1 MRVTLSID
9 DDIHQLIRMESQRTG
24 ETMGVVLSRICREEV
39 IKILID
45 AKRPAA
51 ERLYQSNKISFDEYR
66 TMNGY
71 REIIRAA
78 GL

>member
-1 MRVTLSID
+1 MLANRTILQGEVALFFGR
-9 DDIHQLIRMESQRTG
+9 LRM
-24 ETMGVVLSRICREEV
+24 SRICREEV